1 MDQKKLINFLIFWL
15 VSAVVLLVAS
25 AVFRDNVVLGND
37 KVSASMA
44 AVLSGFLLTVLSY
57 VIPLAVDKADFK
69 IKNQYAL
76 GAIYFGA
83 YVILIWLIK
92 RFALVSGLGIS
103 NNLFVLILALVLTL
117 VGWQGDKILK
127 TFWKKA

>member
-1 MDQKKLINFLIFWL
+1 MDQKKLVNFLIFWI
-15 VSAVVLLVAS
+15 VSAVVILLAS

-69 IKNQYAL
+69 IKNQYTL